1 MLLFSIRASL
11 ATSLSEPAVPST
23 VLNDIPL
30 SLYVHIPWCVKK
42 CPYCDFNSH
51 EKNHNFD
58 EGNYVK
64 ALLIDLD
71 NEYQHCQN
79 RTLSSIFFGGGT
91 PSLFSADAI
100 YQIIDYAKKLFN
112 VDDIEITLEAN
123 PGTFEQEKFNA
134 FKQAGVNRLSIG
146 IQSFNKTHL
155 ELLGRIH
162 DDKQALT
169 AIETAKN
176 AGFDNINLDL
186 MFGLPQQTI
195 QQALDDINT
204 ACSFEVSHISHYQLT
219 IEANTY
225 FHKHTPVLPENDLIW
240 EMQTR
245 CQNSLAENDY
255 HQYEISAYSK
265 TGTEHNKQCKHNLN
279 YWNFGDY
286 IGIGAGAHGKLT
298 TEYKP
303 DPSNRH
309 FKITR
314 RWKHR
319 QPQKYIEQA
328 LQGDA
333 LSGDQEL
340 TQQDIVFEFLLNALR
355 LKTGSNKNTFEK
367 HTGLSFDV
375 LQKMIS
381 NTNPSLLT
389 IDDDRIV
396 TTDKGFLFLNDV
408 LEDLL

>member
-1 MLLFSIRASL
+1 MLLFYL

-23 VLNDIPL
+23 VHNDIPL

-51 EKNHNFD
+51 EKNHHFD
-58 EGNYVK
+58 EENYVK

-100 YQIIDYAKKLFN
+100 HQIIDYAKKLFN

-134 FKQAGVNRLSIG
+134 FKQAGINRLSIG

-155 ELLGRIH
+155 KLLGRIH

-204 ACSFEVSHISHYQLT
+204 ACSFEVPHISHYQLT

-240 EMQTR
+240 EMQTQ
-245 CQNSLAENDY
+245 CQNSLVENNY
-255 HQYEISAYSK
+255 QQYEISAYSK
-265 TGTEHNKQCKHNLN
+265 TDDASNRQCLHNLN

-298 TEYKP
+298 TEYEP

-309 FKITR
+309 LEIIR

-319 QPQKYIEQA
+319 QPQQYIEQGH
-328 LQGDA
+328 QGNA
-333 LSGDQEL
+333 LSGKQEL

-355 LKTGSNKNTFEK
+355 LKTGSSVKTFER
-367 HTGLSFDV
+367 HTGLTFDV
-375 LQKMIS
+375 LQQSVS
-381 NTNPSLLT
+381 NIDPSLLF
-389 IDDDRIV
+389 IDNDRIT

-408 LEDLL
+408 LENLL